1 MMPRELLLSEMARS
15 ATDEESIYMTLTLSL
30 FRELQLPNQD
40 RFDQLMRATQS
51 LTLITRQVLQA
62 SPGLVKI
69 LRYCLAPVISQMR
82 LGQIVGLGTTES
94 FEERQ
99 ATPTDGQADRLACWF
114 NDYLDRERF
123 PWFANPAVS
132 PTERRISESFA
143 KLWTVSLLS
152 DQNTATKYRTQRKE
166 RQEQAI
172 VEALRARG
180 LESQASLG
188 PPASPRR
195 ARRKPGDPPRPK
207 VAAKLGGIDNVHD
220 VQAGHFVKEQKI
232 LGGSQKKQTA
242 DVTVRPTLEKR
253 LFCIE
258 AKAVGIKIDSTKRLK
273 ELNDKCTDWNGS
285 ALPIQTI
292 GVCAGMFNSS
302 ELIATMKLREVP
314 IFFEHAL
321 DRLTDFLCDGL
332 YYGATWNPS
341 ALFPDVSIQEAEVA
355 LAKIKTATAETVE
368 ADDSPAAG

>member
-1 MMPRELLLSEMARS
+1 MMTRELLLSEMARS
-15 ATDEESIYMTLTLSL
+15 AIDEEETYITLTLSL
-30 FRELQLPNQD
+30 FRELQLPNQE
-40 RFDQLMRATQS
+40 RFDQLMQATAS
-51 LTLITRQVLQA
+51 LTLISRKVLQA
-62 SPGLVKI
+62 NPGLIKI

-82 LGQIVGLGTTES
+82 LGQIIGLGTTDS

-99 ATPTDGQADRLACWF
+99 ATPTDEQADRLARWF

-123 PWFANPAVS
+123 PWLANPAVS

-152 DQNTATKYRTQRKE
+152 NQNTATKYRTQRKQ
-166 RQEQAI
+166 RQEKAV
-172 VEALRARG
+172 VEALQTRG
-180 LESQASLG
+180 LKFQALLG
-188 PPASPRR
+188 PSALPPR
-195 ARRKPGDPPRPK
+195 ARRKPSDPPHPK
-207 VAAKLGGIDNVHD
+207 VAAKLGGIATVHD

-232 LGGSQKKQTA
+232 LGGSQKKQKA
-242 DVTVRPTLEKR
+242 DVTVRPSLEER

-285 ALPIQTI
+285 VLPIQTV

-302 ELIATMKLREVP
+302 ELIATIKLRGVP

-321 DRLTDFLCDGL
+321 DRLSDFLCDGL
-332 YYGATWNPS
+332 YYGATWDPS
-341 ALFPDVSIQEAEVA
+341 TLFPDVSIREAEAA
-355 LAKIKTATAETVE
+355 LAKIKTATADTVE
-368 ADDSPAAG
+368 ADDSPTEG